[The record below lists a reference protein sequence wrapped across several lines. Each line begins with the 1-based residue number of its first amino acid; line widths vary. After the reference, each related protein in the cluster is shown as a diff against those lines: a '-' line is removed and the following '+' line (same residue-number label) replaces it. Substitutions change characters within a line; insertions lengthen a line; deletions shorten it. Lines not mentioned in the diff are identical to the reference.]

1 MSASARVNRER
12 FFDFKD
18 EVKEALEGGK
28 PVVALE
34 STLISH
40 GFPYPEN
47 LEVAGEMEEIIR
59 GYGVVPATIAVI
71 GGKNQQEGFGSD
83 SS

>member
-1 MSASARVNRER
+1 MSVSEK

-18 EVKEALEGGK
+18 EVKEALENSQ
-28 PVVALE
+28 PVVVLE

-47 LEVAGEMEEIIR
+47 LE
-59 GYGVVPATIAVI
+59 
-71 GGKNQQEGFGSD
+71 GGWGNGRDYTRMWSCT
-83 SS
+83 SHYSHH

>member
-1 MSASARVNRER
+1 MRGKR
-12 FFDFKD
+12 FLYFKD
-18 EVKEALEGGK
+18 EVKEALESRK

-47 LEVAGEMEEIIR
+47 LKVAGEMEDIVR

-71 GGKNQQEGFGSD
+71 GGKIKVGLTGGELEF
-83 SS
+83 